1 MKMIKK
7 VLSVCLAIA
16 ITLQCGNT
24 AFAETASPRQE
35 YSDDGVLYT
44 YNADG
49 TVTATIYT
57 SPVVEERKTTSNE
70 DDRLEDHGDS
80 YVNTSE
86 DVTVTLEKTYS
97 DGDIL
102 VSVSDADTA
111 IAFYPETAAGAV
123 PVEPSGPVEAETN
136 EDLDSL
142 SYEGLP
148 AEDDLGELA
157 ELPDEKQSTGDVEPA
172 EDTET
177 DQQEEI
183 EQKPATEV
191 QTPDSADEKDDAN
204 ELSAVSRK
212 HSIHLSPLS
221 VRRSAAISTHYLAS
235 SIDSSK
241 LNGEDTPDE
250 TPNPVETPTP
260 TAIPEPTEPPI
271 QTANPVP
278 TETPEP
284 TETPAPAESPAPT
297 NTPTPAE
304 NLTERQEQ
312 TAPDT
317 PKVDAEGANCVKVL
331 EPQAGLEYS
340 INNGLTWVA
349 IDDNGE
355 VRFENLVPETEYEVV
370 ARKMGND
377 TFLPSPPSAPAK
389 VTTPAETPE
398 ATPEP
403 TEAPLPTPEL
413 TSTPEPTPTPTPLP
427 SETPAATTEPQQQYE
442 PAAVYDRVNGV
453 GMGYANGTY
462 AGVLYAGA
470 INEFTDIEFIPKG
483 NGVKETVIM
492 RQYTTPEMS
501 YVLDFSG
508 LSPVLSGNSVLL
520 YDASGVKSGEISAPY
535 LLDANGAYNDN
546 IVVSLENIDS
556 GYRLTYKLDE
566 VWLQNAAFPVILDP
580 STYIGKDDDG
590 HSWNNMEDAYVTSA
604 EPNRNYGWT
613 NWQLQCGNTSGE
625 ALCLF
630 RPVFP
635 DSINNI
641 ADYILVKEVKL
652 HTYVESVSGGN
663 TYRVYQLLG
672 DWNSQTV
679 TYNNCP
685 AYTASNSAPNYI
697 ASAGWYEWDLTAAA
711 STWFNSLAQMQAYG
725 VLIRGERSG
734 GYLTFA
740 SSDPWT
746 NNAYYTITYYPVAQ
760 SNPKD
765 PNLKVTAYGNAL
777 NSGTGYL
784 NLNWGTVEGASN
796 YYVGIHNGKAYEY
809 FYVNGATS
817 WKTQGKGIWP
827 TEDEIN
833 SGRYLL
839 HHDGAGAELPTI
851 PAFSYN
857 NSGGA
862 LAGNLNYSICVVPAN
877 QYGQAP
883 NPKYFGVRTARLP
896 DRLPPSVPESM
907 DLENGIYTNADEV
920 TLLWTG
926 MRDYNDTA
934 TSAVASLGTGCVQIS
949 VDSTGDWVDTDCS
962 SGDGSTM
969 LDISALDEGYHVVY
983 VRGKDSAGN
992 TGTAAPLQFCIDRT
1006 PPTAPEIA
1014 VVPSDWSNEA
1024 SISLTWSGITDINE
1038 LNRVEYAIDG
1048 AEYVSTG
1055 LNTAEYSG
1063 FIIDVNSLD
1072 DGEHT
1077 LSVRGVDLA
1086 GNEGEAAAAVFRRD
1100 TTAPVFDDASVD
1112 PDSWTNKN
1120 EISFGWTELEDIHS
1134 GLKLVWYSVDD
1145 GEQLSL
1151 ETEKNLS
1158 TPLDISDL
1166 ADGEHTILLHFED
1179 NVSNTREETLSLFRD
1194 VTKPELAILSP
1205 TDGSAVNGTVEVLGS
1220 VDDLSLDTWKLTAT
1234 GEDGTAHLLKS
1245 GTDKKDAEL
1254 LGILNCA
1261 LFADG
1266 EKVELKLYAIDKAG
1280 NENEVSGTVI
1290 VVDKSAKP
1298 ISGTVTITSPE
1309 SNEQLKT
1316 PSTTGA
1322 YTTEYEQS
1330 ETEGLLYIDGVY
1342 QGKTKNKSFPFDTIT
1357 YEENSAHSISV
1368 LSRADD
1374 GTIQFSQGVS
1384 NYVLHSDAFEDD
1396 SFLSSHSGIAFD
1408 YSASLDGAAS
1418 GTLISQT
1425 ITPAFPVLSLRIS
1438 VTESKPAGTDI
1449 QYYYSTDSGET
1460 WTSISPETDVPML
1473 SRPETVMIKA
1483 ELTGDGANSP
1493 ILYGLTVQGVI
1504 ETNPTRVI
1512 VKLLRPVE
1520 QIELANT
1527 TVTQAI
1533 TTLAETPENAVDL
1546 GQYVDGQLKSDTF
1559 IFDARPIAERD
1570 SRKVV
1575 LTAHTD
1581 ADVFHGTKAAA
1592 SVLLRENV
1600 TAGGTV
1606 ESEELKADGK
1616 LYAIRLEALY
1626 DGAMAFRYST
1636 DKETWYKLTPGAYVY
1651 LESPAES
1658 VYLRAAGGTLRAWHL
1673 EGVTCVESR
1682 ITVQIMQ
1689 PLSNVTAADWG
1700 EEAYKNEKLRYC
1712 DLSWTDATPEDTT
1725 AAYTTQYEI
1734 YRNGELIATTTDT
1747 RYRDNYYLAGAR
1759 YEVRAVRT
1767 YSGYEPHTS
1776 DRTAATRIV
1785 MKAPAYETE
1794 VKPELPEQKQSEYLN
1809 KLYGGNYTFSGEAK
1823 APVDDRALDKSLL
1836 GRNKLCANGFEPINF
1851 NTGNF
1856 LLETVD
1862 YSLSDLGLAA
1872 LTLDRTYNSR
1882 SDAPNGP
1889 FGAKWSS
1896 TWTEHLRLYTE
1907 GDITYTQAD
1916 GAEIVFTRR
1925 ANGSYTGGEGRG
1937 LTLTANGSEYRITNL
1952 DGEIHAFTGGGLLKY
1967 IQFSDGNRITLR
1979 RDEDGL
1985 ITALV
1990 LPSGKTLAVESD
2002 RSGHITSIE
2011 TPAGTL
2017 RYSYRGNLL
2026 ERFTDADGSVIRYAY
2041 DAQGRMTEWYDAS
2054 GVRQVK
2060 NTYDQKGRVT
2070 HQIDAGGGEYAL
2082 EYFDDHTVTTD
2093 ADGNRSEIWF
2103 DAQKRTTKTV
2113 DANGAT
2119 VSYTYDQHS
2128 NIIAITDAL
2137 GNTTRYEYDAF
2148 GNKVKET
2155 APDGSSYSLQYDAN
2169 NNLTQLTDQR
2179 GGVTRYE
2186 YDAHNRLVKQTNPD
2200 GGVIAYTY
2208 NDAGQVLT
2216 VTDPLGH
2223 VTAYEYDGADLVK
2236 STDPNG
2242 SATVYAYDEQ
2252 HRLTATTDAL
2262 GNTTAFAYD
2271 GQDNLIS
2278 VTFADGTSFAY
2289 EYDKVGNL
2297 TSQTDALGN
2306 TTRFEYDALRQ
2317 LVKTTYPDGSE
2328 STSTY
2333 DHSGNLIAAIDAL
2346 GSEATAAYDGRGRIS
2361 TLTDALGNTTSYAY
2375 DLNGNLTSETLAN
2388 GAETQ
2393 YHYMPN
2399 GQLSSVTNA
2408 AGEQTFYT
2416 YDAAGNLL
2424 SVTAPDNGVTK
2435 YGYDA
2440 MGRLIS
2446 ETDPNGATTTYA
2458 YDKAGRLAS
2467 KTDALGNTTTY
2478 TFDANGNLL
2487 SITDALG
2494 GVTSYTYDALNRAVS
2509 MTDTNGATTTYT
2521 YDAVGNLVS
2530 QTDALG
2536 AVTTYAYDGNGSITG
2551 LTDALGGKSAM
2562 TYDELG
2568 DVIAVLQK
2576 NSGTVNAAYDP
2587 LGHLLKETD
2596 ALGNTTAYE
2605 YDANGKVTKI
2615 TDALGQSA
2623 EIAYDET
2630 GNVTRVGAPDGS
2642 ETSYAYDAAGRLL
2655 SETSANG
2662 VKTDYA
2668 YEYGRLTSSSVN
2680 GNETRFTYDLAGN
2693 ITSVTDAEGR
2703 KVELSY
2709 DALGNLTAVTYPDG
2723 TQDAY
2728 EYDALSRLVTYTPRE
2743 GDATAYTYNAM
2754 GDVLTVTVVNQTTRY
2769 EYDLLGRV
2777 TATVT
2782 ADGARTEVEYDAL
2795 GNTVKTTD
2803 ALGNET
2809 SYAYT
2814 VDSLL
2819 KEIRYAN
2826 GATLTA
2832 SYDLVGN
2839 LTVEADPE
2847 GNTTAYEYDPVGRM
2861 TAVTDALGNT
2871 TRYEYD
2877 AADNLAKVTDA
2888 LGYVT
2893 SYTYDALG
2901 NLTSETDAL
2910 GNTVMYS
2917 YTPEGWLETVTDAE
2931 GHVTRYT
2938 YDKTG
2943 NVLTA
2948 DYAGEQTET
2957 NTYNELGLLTTVTTA
2972 EGDTLYQ
2979 YDDASRLLSV
2989 TQPNGETVSYTY
3001 DSHGN
3006 RATMTYP
3013 NGKTVK
3019 YTYDDMNRLVSVK
3032 GVDGATTKYEYDAL
3046 GRRIATDGAKEDT
3059 TYSYDEVGNLV
3070 SQTTT
3075 GAYDLALEYA
3085 YDLSGRMTSESRT
3098 ENGATLTSSYIYD
3111 ALGQLTGFT
3120 RSDGQ
3125 SETYTYDPVGN
3136 MTAKTRNGV
3145 STAMRY
3151 NAANQLIQSVTGN
3164 DTTKYT
3170 YDANGNLVR
3179 SENAG
3184 GARSYAY
3191 NALNLL
3197 QSFTREDG
3205 YSETYTYNA
3214 NRLLSEIRTSE
3225 DLTTALTW
3233 DILYGDGVVIS
3244 TDQNGQ
3250 TTNYTYGLER
3260 ISAIS
3265 GSTRTE
3271 YVYDGR
3277 GSVVAEVSYNNAWY
3291 TFGGGLARKTVTSKS
3306 YTPFGEQ
3313 IGETVSGFGYNGEYY
3328 NAATGMIYLRAR
3340 FYEPE
3345 MNRFAQKD
3353 LLRGSILDPLGLN
3366 RYPYCTNDPINFCD
3380 PSGMALVRNNMVQMS
3395 DGGGSG
3401 GTRTTTSSSGST
3413 TPRIYTSASQPK
3425 AYSNSYQEYQD
3436 QRRNAVTPNPQEY
3449 AILRQTGYSGSFSQY
3464 ASNKTHTQ
3472 FPSYPEYMQ
3481 GKAMGNPYYVTYNN
3495 GKPTPVAYQRTY
3507 YTNNQSNNATSGIS
3521 QGTPEVYDVTGGQYS
3536 CGREEQIKEAID
3548 NNALIKMLLNT
3559 SFGANAGFAISGGA
3573 DVSFAADKNGNVYA
3587 LVTLGGGGGI
3597 GINAKGNPVFN
3608 SVGGNLSSG
3617 IFENIKVVDSVDEL
3631 DGWGVS
3637 IGGTV
3642 AFLTAESR
3650 VIEQNDADF
3659 DLGLT
3664 SFGLDFHAH
3673 ITYTWSIYIGNIGG

>member
-1 MKMIKK
+1 M
-7 VLSVCLAIA
+7 
-16 ITLQCGNT
+16 
-24 AFAETASPRQE
+24 
-35 YSDDGVLYT
+35 
-44 YNADG
+44 
-49 TVTATIYT
+49 
-57 SPVVEERKTTSNE
+57 
-70 DDRLEDHGDS
+70 
-80 YVNTSE
+80 
-86 DVTVTLEKTYS
+86 
-97 DGDIL
+97 
-102 VSVSDADTA
+102 
-111 IAFYPETAAGAV
+111 
-123 PVEPSGPVEAETN
+123 
-136 EDLDSL
+136 
-142 SYEGLP
+142 
-148 AEDDLGELA
+148 
-157 ELPDEKQSTGDVEPA
+157 
-172 EDTET
+172 
-177 DQQEEI
+177 
-183 EQKPATEV
+183 
-191 QTPDSADEKDDAN
+191 
-204 ELSAVSRK
+204 
-212 HSIHLSPLS
+212 
-221 VRRSAAISTHYLAS
+221 
-235 SIDSSK
+235 
-241 LNGEDTPDE
+241 
-250 TPNPVETPTP
+250 
-260 TAIPEPTEPPI
+260 
-271 QTANPVP
+271 
-278 TETPEP
+278 
-284 TETPAPAESPAPT
+284 
-297 NTPTPAE
+297 
-304 NLTERQEQ
+304 
-312 TAPDT
+312 
-317 PKVDAEGANCVKVL
+317 
-331 EPQAGLEYS
+331 
-340 INNGLTWVA
+340 
-349 IDDNGE
+349 
-355 VRFENLVPETEYEVV
+355 
-370 ARKMGND
+370 
-377 TFLPSPPSAPAK
+377 
-389 VTTPAETPE
+389 
-398 ATPEP
+398 
-403 TEAPLPTPEL
+403 
-413 TSTPEPTPTPTPLP
+413 
-427 SETPAATTEPQQQYE
+427 EPQQQYE
-442 PAAVYDRVNGV
+442 PATVYDSVNGV

-462 AGVLYAGA
+462 AGVLYPGA
-470 INEFTDIEFIPKG
+470 INEFTDIKFIPKG

-546 IVVSLENIDS
+546 IVVSLENIGG

-566 VWLQNAAFPVILDP
+566 AWLQNAAFPVILDP

-685 AYTASNSAPNYI
+685 AYTASNSAPKYI

-765 PNLKVTAYGNAL
+765 PNLRVTAYGNAL

-817 WKTQGKGIWP
+817 WTTQGKGIWP

-857 NSGGA
+857 NSGGT

-877 QYGQAP
+877 QFGQAP

-896 DRLPPSVPESM
+896 DRLPPSVPKSM

-1038 LNRVEYAIDG
+1038 LDRVEYAIDG
-1048 AEYVSTG
+1048 AENVSTG

-1063 FIIDVNSLD
+1063 FIIDVSSLD

-1151 ETEKNLS
+1151 ETKKDLS

-1179 NVSNTREETLSLFRD
+1179 NVGNTREETLSLFRD

-1298 ISGTVTITSPE
+1298 ISGTVAITSPE

-1316 PSTTGA
+1316 PSTTGT

-1438 VTESKPAGTDI
+1438 VMESKPAGTDI

-1546 GQYVDGQLKSDTF
+1546 GQYVDGQLESSTF
-1559 IFDARPIAERD
+1559 IFDARPIAEKD

-1600 TAGGTV
+1600 SESGTV

-1651 LESPAES
+1651 LETPADS

-1673 EGVTCVESR
+1673 EGVTCSESR

-1712 DLSWTDATPEDTT
+1712 DLSWTDPTPEDTT

-1823 APVDDRALDKSLL
+1823 APVDDRALDMSLL

-1862 YSLSDLGLAA
+1862 YSLPDLGLAV

-1967 IQFSDGNRITLR
+1967 VQFSDGNRITLR
-1979 RDEDGL
+1979 RNEDGL

-2017 RYSYRGNLL
+2017 RYAYRGNLL
-2026 ERFTDADGSVIRYAY
+2026 VKFTDTDGSEIRYAF

-2054 GVRQVK
+2054 GVRQVR

-2070 HQIDAGGGEYAL
+2070 HQIDAGGGEYAV
-2082 EYFDDHTVTTD
+2082 EYYDDHTVTTD

-2113 DANGAT
+2113 DANGGEI
-2119 VSYTYDQHS
+2119 SYTYDQHS

-2216 VTDPLGH
+2216 VTNPLGH
-2223 VTAYEYDGADLVK
+2223 VTAYEYDGVDLVR

-2242 SATVYAYDEQ
+2242 NATAYAYDEQ
-2252 HRLTATTDAL
+2252 HRLTATMDAL

-2271 GQDNLIS
+2271 GQDNLIF

-2289 EYDKVGNL
+2289 EYDKVGDL
-2297 TSQTDALGN
+2297 ISQTDALGN
-2306 TTRFEYDALRQ
+2306 VTRFEYDALRQ
-2317 LVKTTYPDGSE
+2317 LMKTTYPDGSE
-2328 STSTY
+2328 ESSTY
-2333 DHSGNLIAAIDAL
+2333 DATGNVIGAVDVQGDGVTAEYDGMGNLI
-2346 GSEATAAYDGRGRIS
+2346 S
-2361 TLTDALGNTTSYAY
+2361 LTDEEGNTTLFSY
-2375 DLNGNLTSETLAN
+2375 DLNGNLLSETLAS
-2388 GAETQ
+2388 GIETR
-2393 YHYMPN
+2393 YTYD
-2399 GQLSSVTNA
+2399 SVNRLVEIQSGDT
-2408 AGEQTFYT
+2408 TSRYT
-2416 YDAAGNLL
+2416 YDAAGN
-2424 SVTAPDNGVTK
+2424 VTSLRIGEDETR
-2435 YGYDA
+2435 YTYDC
-2440 MGRLIS
+2440 MGRLTS
-2446 ETDPNGATTTYA
+2446 ETNPDGYA
-2458 YDKAGRLAS
+2458 VRYWYDLAGRVIRMEENGLETS
-2467 KTDALGNTTTY
+2467 S

-2487 SITDALG
+2487 TIQERGSRTP
-2494 GVTSYTYDALNRAVS
+2494 TYRYEYNALN
-2509 MTDTNGATTTYT
+2509 
-2521 YDAVGNLVS
+2521 
-2530 QTDALG
+2530 Q
-2536 AVTTYAYDGNGSITG
+2536 
-2551 LTDALGGKSAM
+2551 
-2562 TYDELG
+2562 
-2568 DVIAVLQK
+2568 
-2576 NSGTVNAAYDP
+2576 
-2587 LGHLLKETD
+2587 
-2596 ALGNTTAYE
+2596 
-2605 YDANGKVTKI
+2605 
-2615 TDALGQSA
+2615 
-2623 EIAYDET
+2623 
-2630 GNVTRVGAPDGS
+2630 
-2642 ETSYAYDAAGRLL
+2642 
-2655 SETSANG
+2655 
-2662 VKTDYA
+2662 
-2668 YEYGRLTSSSVN
+2668 
-2680 GNETRFTYDLAGN
+2680 
-2693 ITSVTDAEGR
+2693 
-2703 KVELSY
+2703 
-2709 DALGNLTAVTYPDG
+2709 LTAVYYADG
-2723 TQDAY
+2723 AI
-2728 EYDALSRLVTYTPRE
+2728 SR
-2743 GDATAYTYNAM
+2743 YTYNAQ
-2754 GDVLTVTVVNQTTRY
+2754 GEEIAN
-2769 EYDLLGRV
+2769 EYIDPPLNPHGM
-2777 TATVT
+2777 
-2782 ADGARTEVEYDAL
+2782 ADGAQYHAPERNRIIGIDDGGTGGEQSRIIEAVRKLKAAQKAEQEAQAAAERAQRSAPGSL
-2795 GNTVKTTD
+2795 ASTQAKV
-2803 ALGNET
+2803 AQQQT
-2809 SYAYT
+2809 SLATAQMQKT
-2814 VDSLL
+2814 VDAMSTGGIAAGAVAGIQTGLAIAQSAS
-2819 KEIRYAN
+2819 KTARAAANTAAAIGRNTPSAVAPDPNSSQYAQSPSVQ
-2826 GATLTA
+2826 A
-2832 SYDLVGN
+2832 
-2839 LTVEADPE
+2839 
-2847 GNTTAYEYDPVGRM
+2847 
-2861 TAVTDALGNT
+2861 T
-2871 TRYEYD
+2871 TRGSWACGKEFKNQNGSISELAFKVIGAYISYKSGYSDAVRRNIKTKVLQLASFTLSVFSADTQAISREYNQLMLELENHRNNTPNEAWY
-2877 AADNLAKVTDA
+2877 AAGMVGGDTD
-2888 LGYVT
+2888 L
-2893 SYTYDALG
+2893 
-2901 NLTSETDAL
+2901 LTLELILLYLSRGSSATIESGAIIRTGKDVLVAAGSIVSSGGIVL
-2910 GNTVMYS
+2910 
-2917 YTPEGWLETVTDAE
+2917 EG
-2931 GHVTRYT
+2931 G
-2938 YDKTG
+2938 
-2943 NVLTA
+2943 
-2948 DYAGEQTET
+2948 
-2957 NTYNELGLLTTVTTA
+2957 LGLA
-2972 EGDTLYQ
+2972 
-2979 YDDASRLLSV
+2979 AIW
-2989 TQPNGETVSYTY
+2989 NGS
-3001 DSHGN
+3001 N
-3006 RATMTYP
+3006 L
-3013 NGKTVK
+3013 GK
-3019 YTYDDMNRLVSVK
+3019 DINSLV
-3032 GVDGATTKYEYDAL
+3032 
-3046 GRRIATDGAKEDT
+3046 
-3059 TYSYDEVGNLV
+3059 
-3070 SQTTT
+3070 
-3075 GAYDLALEYA
+3075 
-3085 YDLSGRMTSESRT
+3085 
-3098 ENGATLTSSYIYD
+3098 
-3111 ALGQLTGFT
+3111 
-3120 RSDGQ
+3120 
-3125 SETYTYDPVGN
+3125 
-3136 MTAKTRNGV
+3136 
-3145 STAMRY
+3145 
-3151 NAANQLIQSVTGN
+3151 
-3164 DTTKYT
+3164 
-3170 YDANGNLVR
+3170 
-3179 SENAG
+3179 
-3184 GARSYAY
+3184 
-3191 NALNLL
+3191 
-3197 QSFTREDG
+3197 
-3205 YSETYTYNA
+3205 
-3214 NRLLSEIRTSE
+3214 SEIRE
-3225 DLTTALTW
+3225 
-3233 DILYGDGVVIS
+3233 
-3244 TDQNGQ
+3244 
-3250 TTNYTYGLER
+3250 
-3260 ISAIS
+3260 
-3265 GSTRTE
+3265 
-3271 YVYDGR
+3271 
-3277 GSVVAEVSYNNAWY
+3277 
-3291 TFGGGLARKTVTSKS
+3291 
-3306 YTPFGEQ
+3306 
-3313 IGETVSGFGYNGEYY
+3313 
-3328 NAATGMIYLRAR
+3328 
-3340 FYEPE
+3340 
-3345 MNRFAQKD
+3345 
-3353 LLRGSILDPLGLN
+3353 
-3366 RYPYCTNDPINFCD
+3366 
-3380 PSGMALVRNNMVQMS
+3380 
-3395 DGGGSG
+3395 
-3401 GTRTTTSSSGST
+3401 
-3413 TPRIYTSASQPK
+3413 AS
-3425 AYSNSYQEYQD
+3425 
-3436 QRRNAVTPNPQEY
+3436 
-3449 AILRQTGYSGSFSQY
+3449 
-3464 ASNKTHTQ
+3464 
-3472 FPSYPEYMQ
+3472 
-3481 GKAMGNPYYVTYNN
+3481 
-3495 GKPTPVAYQRTY
+3495 GKPTSVNQMQKQVERGQAPQMVDRVDKPHVGDSQNHIHFGEEYQSLNQDGTWGHLGKKRPEL
-3507 YTNNQSNNATSGIS
+3507 TN
-3521 QGTPEVYDVTGGQYS
+3521 E
-3536 CGREEQIKEAID
+3536 
-3548 NNALIKMLLNT
+3548 
-3559 SFGANAGFAISGGA
+3559 
-3573 DVSFAADKNGNVYA
+3573 
-3587 LVTLGGGGGI
+3587 
-3597 GINAKGNPVFN
+3597 
-3608 SVGGNLSSG
+3608 
-3617 IFENIKVVDSVDEL
+3617 
-3631 DGWGVS
+3631 
-3637 IGGTV
+3637 
-3642 AFLTAESR
+3642 
-3650 VIEQNDADF
+3650 VIEWLIENNWAVP
-3659 DLGLT
+3659 
-3664 SFGLDFHAH
+3664 
-3673 ITYTWSIYIGNIGG
+3673 GGD

>member
-1 MKMIKK
+1 M
-7 VLSVCLAIA
+7 
-16 ITLQCGNT
+16 
-24 AFAETASPRQE
+24 
-35 YSDDGVLYT
+35 
-44 YNADG
+44 
-49 TVTATIYT
+49 
-57 SPVVEERKTTSNE
+57 
-70 DDRLEDHGDS
+70 
-80 YVNTSE
+80 
-86 DVTVTLEKTYS
+86 
-97 DGDIL
+97 
-102 VSVSDADTA
+102 
-111 IAFYPETAAGAV
+111 
-123 PVEPSGPVEAETN
+123 
-136 EDLDSL
+136 
-142 SYEGLP
+142 
-148 AEDDLGELA
+148 
-157 ELPDEKQSTGDVEPA
+157 
-172 EDTET
+172 
-177 DQQEEI
+177 
-183 EQKPATEV
+183 
-191 QTPDSADEKDDAN
+191 
-204 ELSAVSRK
+204 
-212 HSIHLSPLS
+212 
-221 VRRSAAISTHYLAS
+221 
-235 SIDSSK
+235 
-241 LNGEDTPDE
+241 
-250 TPNPVETPTP
+250 
-260 TAIPEPTEPPI
+260 
-271 QTANPVP
+271 
-278 TETPEP
+278 
-284 TETPAPAESPAPT
+284 
-297 NTPTPAE
+297 
-304 NLTERQEQ
+304 
-312 TAPDT
+312 
-317 PKVDAEGANCVKVL
+317 
-331 EPQAGLEYS
+331 
-340 INNGLTWVA
+340 
-349 IDDNGE
+349 
-355 VRFENLVPETEYEVV
+355 
-370 ARKMGND
+370 
-377 TFLPSPPSAPAK
+377 
-389 VTTPAETPE
+389 
-398 ATPEP
+398 
-403 TEAPLPTPEL
+403 
-413 TSTPEPTPTPTPLP
+413 
-427 SETPAATTEPQQQYE
+427 EPQQQYE
-442 PAAVYDRVNGV
+442 PAAVYDSVSGV

-462 AGVLYAGA
+462 AGVLYPGA

-546 IVVSLENIDS
+546 IVVSLENIGG

-566 VWLQNAAFPVILDP
+566 AWLQNAAFPVILDP
-580 STYIGKDDDG
+580 STYIGKDEDG

-604 EPNRNYGWT
+604 EPNRIYGWT
-613 NWQLQCGNTSGE
+613 NWHLQCGNTSGE

-685 AYTASNSAPNYI
+685 AYTASNSAPKYI

-725 VLIRGERSG
+725 VLIRGESSG
-734 GYLTFA
+734 GSLTFA
-740 SSDPWT
+740 SSDPWS

-760 SNPKD
+760 STPRD
-765 PNLKVTAYGNAL
+765 PNLRVTAYGNAL

-784 NLNWGTVEGASN
+784 NLDWSTVEGASN
-796 YYVGIHNGKAYEY
+796 YYVGIHNGKTYEY

-817 WKTQGKGIWP
+817 WTTQGKGIWP

-839 HHDGAGAELPTI
+839 HHDGAGSELPML
-851 PAFSYN
+851 PALTYN
-857 NSGGA
+857 NSGGV
-862 LAGNLNYSICVVPAN
+862 LAGNLNYSVCVIPAN

-896 DRLPPSVPESM
+896 DTLPPSTASSVSISPSA
-907 DLENGIYTNADEV
+907 YTNADSL
-920 TLLWTG
+920 TLTWAGIL
-926 MRDYNDTA
+926 DYNATD
-934 TSAVASLGTGCVQIS
+934 TSAVPSLGTGHVQYS
-949 VDSTGDWVDTDCS
+949 LNNTNGWLNTFSS
-962 SGDGSTM
+962 SGNGSVNIDIRSVRDGQNV
-969 LDISALDEGYHVVY
+969 LYLRAI
-983 VRGKDSAGN
+983 DSAGN
-992 TGTAAPLQFCIDRT
+992 TSTPQYVYFYVDRT
-1006 PPTAPEIA
+1006 APTAPTLGI
-1014 VVPSDWSNEA
+1014 VPADWSSETKL
-1024 SISLTWSGITDINE
+1024 SLTWSGINDIND
-1038 LNRVEYAIDG
+1038 LARVEYAIDG
-1048 AEYVSTG
+1048 GTFISTG
-1055 LNTAEYSG
+1055 KTDPSYSG
-1063 FIIDVNSLD
+1063 YIINVSSLS
-1072 DGEHT
+1072 DGEQS
-1077 LSVRGVDLA
+1077 LSVRAVDVV
-1086 GNEGEAAAAVFRRD
+1086 GNSGEASTITFYRD
-1100 TTAPVFDDASVD
+1100 TTAPVVAGTSID
-1112 PDSWTNKN
+1112 PASWTNSD
-1120 EISFGWTELEDIHS
+1120 ELSFGWTGLSDMHS
-1134 GLKLVWYSVDD
+1134 GLMPVWYSLDG
-1145 GEQLSL
+1145 GEQTSL
-1151 ETEKNLS
+1151 DAEEDLTAL
-1158 TPLDISDL
+1158 LDISDCS
-1166 ADGEHTILLHFED
+1166 DGKHTILLHFED
-1179 NVSNTREETLSLFRD
+1179 KVGNTREETLSLFRD
-1194 VTKPELAILSP
+1194 VTKPELEILSP

-1220 VDDLSLDTWKLTAT
+1220 VADLSLNTWTLTAT
-1234 GEDGTAHLLKS
+1234 GEDGEAQTLAEG
-1245 GTDKKDAEL
+1245 GTEKDAEL
-1254 LGILNCA
+1254 LGTLNCA

-1266 EKVELKLYAIDKAG
+1266 EKVELKLRAIDRAG
-1280 NENEVSGTVI
+1280 NENEVTGTVI
-1290 VVDKSAKP
+1290 VVDKSAAP
-1298 ISGTVTITSPE
+1298 ISGNVAISSPANGEQITASGV
-1309 SNEQLKT
+1309 
-1316 PSTTGA
+1316 TGA
-1322 YTTEYEQS
+1322 YTVDYEQPES
-1330 ETEGLLYIDGVY
+1330 EGLLYIDGVY
-1342 QGKTKNKSFPFDTIT
+1342 CGATDGKTFPFDAVT
-1357 YEENSAHSISV
+1357 YKENSAHSISI
-1368 LSRADD
+1368 LSRAND
-1374 GTIQFSQGVS
+1374 GTMQFSEGLS
-1384 NYVLHSDAFEDD
+1384 NYVLHSDAFADD
-1396 SFLSSHSGIAFD
+1396 SFLSSHSGVSFNFG
-1408 YSASLDGAAS
+1408 ASLDGAAS
-1418 GTLISQT
+1418 GVLITQT
-1425 ITPAFPVLSLRIS
+1425 ISPVFPVLSLRIG
-1438 VTESKPAGTDI
+1438 VTEDKPAGTDI
-1449 QYYYSTDSGET
+1449 QYYFSTDGGGT
-1460 WTSISPETDVPML
+1460 WNSITPDTDVPML
-1473 SRPETVMIKA
+1473 SCPETILVKA
-1483 ELTGDGANSP
+1483 ELIGDGASTP
-1493 ILYGLTVQGVI
+1493 TLYGLTLQGVI

-1520 QIELANT
+1520 QLTLRDTI
-1527 TVTQAI
+1527 VTQAI
-1533 TTLAETPENAVDL
+1533 TPLLTAPRDAEL
-1546 GQYVDGQLKSDTF
+1546 LRQYWNGAYTADSF
-1559 IFDARPIAERD
+1559 HFDARGVGENESRRVSLIAETKD
-1570 SRKVV
+1570 HTLYGTGAK
-1575 LTAHTD
+1575 TAI
-1581 ADVFHGTKAAA
+1581 
-1592 SVLLRENV
+1592 LLREIV
-1600 TAGGTV
+1600 TGTGTV
-1606 ESEELKADGK
+1606 NSGELKADGK
-1616 LYAIRLEALY
+1616 LYAIRLEALR
-1626 DGAMAFRYST
+1626 DGDVAFRYST

-1673 EGVTCVESR
+1673 EGVTCSESR

-1823 APVDDRALDKSLL
+1823 APVDDRALDMSLL

-1862 YSLSDLGLAA
+1862 YSLSDLGLAV

-1967 IQFSDGNRITLR
+1967 VQFSDGNRITLR

-2011 TPAGTL
+2011 TAAGTL
-2017 RYSYRGNLL
+2017 RYTYRGNLL
-2026 ERFTDADGSVIRYAY
+2026 ERFTDADGSEIRYAY

-2054 GVRQVK
+2054 GVRQVR

-2070 HQIDAGGGEYAL
+2070 HQIDAGGGEYAV

-2113 DANGAT
+2113 DANGGEI
-2119 VSYTYDQHS
+2119 SYTYDQHS

-2155 APDGSSYSLQYDAN
+2155 APDGSSYSLQYDAH
-2169 NNLTQLTDQR
+2169 NNLIQLTDQR

-2186 YDAHNRLVKQTNPD
+2186 YDAHNRLVRQTNPD

-2208 NDAGQVLT
+2208 NEVGQVLS
-2216 VTDPLGH
+2216 VTDPLGY
-2223 VTAYEYDGADLVK
+2223 VTAYEYDGVDLVR

-2242 SATVYAYDEQ
+2242 NATSYAYDEQ
-2252 HRLTATTDAL
+2252 HRLVSTTDAL
-2262 GNTTAFAYD
+2262 GNTTSFTYD
-2271 GQDNLIS
+2271 EQDNLTS

-2306 TTRFEYDALRQ
+2306 VTRYEYDALRQ
-2317 LVKTTYPDGSE
+2317 LVKTIYPDGSE

-2361 TLTDALGNTTSYAY
+2361 TLTDALGNTTTYTY
-2375 DLNGNLTSETLAN
+2375 DLNGNLLSETLAN

-2393 YHYMPN
+2393 YHYTPN
-2399 GQLSSVTNA
+2399 SQLSSVTNA
-2408 AGEQTFYT
+2408 AGEQIFYT

-2424 SVTAPDNGVTK
+2424 SVTAPDGGVTR

-2440 MGRLIS
+2440 MGRLLS

-2487 SITDALG
+2487 TITDALG
-2494 GVTSYTYDALNRAVS
+2494 GVTRYEYDALNRAVS
-2509 MTDTNGATTTYT
+2509 MTDANGATTTYT

-2562 TYDELG
+2562 SYDELG
-2568 DVIAVLQK
+2568 NVIAVLQK

-2587 LGHLLKETD
+2587 LGHLLTETD

-2623 EIAYDET
+2623 AISYDET
-2630 GNVTRVGAPDGS
+2630 GSVTRIDAPDGS
-2642 ETSYAYDAAGRLL
+2642 STGYAYDLAGRLTT
-2655 SETSANG
+2655 ETAANG
-2662 VKTDYA
+2662 AKTLYDYDS
-2668 YEYGRLTSSSVN
+2668 GRLVSTTLN

-2703 KVELSY
+2703 RVELSY

-2728 EYDALSRLVTYTPRE
+2728 EYDALSRLVKYTPRE

-2754 GDVLTVTVVNQTTRY
+2754 GDVLTVTVGNQTTSY
-2769 EYDLLGRV
+2769 EYDLLGRM
-2777 TATVT
+2777 TATIT
-2782 ADGARTEVEYDAL
+2782 ADGARTEAVYDAL

-2803 ALGNET
+2803 ALGNAT

-2832 SYDLVGN
+2832 NYDLVGN
-2839 LTVEADPE
+2839 LTAETDPE
-2847 GNTTAYEYDPVGRM
+2847 GNATAYEYDPVGRM

-2888 LGYVT
+2888 LGHVT

-2910 GNTVMYS
+2910 GNTVKYS
-2917 YTPEGWLETVTDAE
+2917 YTTEGWLETVTDAE

-2938 YDKTG
+2938 YDRTG

-2979 YDDASRLLSV
+2979 YDDASRLISV

-3019 YTYDDMNRLVSVK
+3019 YTYDDMNRLIAVK
-3032 GVDGATTKYEYDAL
+3032 GVDGATTKYSYDAL

-3059 TYSYDEVGNLV
+3059 VYAYDEVGNLV

-3085 YDLSGRMTSESRT
+3085 YDLSGRMTQESRT

-3111 ALGQLTGFT
+3111 ALGQLTSFT

-3125 SETYTYDPVGN
+3125 SESYTYDPVGN
-3136 MTAKTRNGV
+3136 MTAKTQKGV
-3145 STAMRY
+3145 STTMRY
-3151 NAANQLIQSVTGN
+3151 NAANQLISSVTGN

-3170 YDANGNLVR
+3170 YDANGNLTR

-3184 GARSYAY
+3184 GVRSYAY

-3225 DLTTALTW
+3225 DLTTTLTW

-3244 TDQNGQ
+3244 ADQNGKS
-3250 TTNYTYGLER
+3250 TNYTYGLER

-3277 GSVVAEVSYNNAWY
+3277 GSVAAEVSYNNAWY
-3291 TFGGGLARKTVTSKS
+3291 TFGGGLARKNVVSKS
-3306 YTPFGEQ
+3306 YSPFGELLTEQ
-3313 IGETVSGFGYNGEYY
+3313 TSGFGYNGEYY

-3340 FYEPE
+3340 FYAPE
-3345 MNRFAQKD
+3345 MNRFGQKD
-3353 LLRGSILDPLGLN
+3353 TLRGNIADGISLN
-3366 RYPYCTNDPINFCD
+3366 RYLYCQSDPVNFAD
-3380 PSGMALVRNNMVQMS
+3380 YNGLQMVNVCVA
-3395 DGGGSG
+3395 DGGGG
-3401 GTRTTTSSSGST
+3401 GGKKTTTSSSGST
-3413 TPRIYTSASQPK
+3413 TPRVYTNTSQPK
-3425 AYSNSYQEYQD
+3425 VYSNSYQEYQD

-3449 AILRQTGYSGSFSQY
+3449 AMLRQTGYSGNFSQY
-3464 ASNKTHTQ
+3464 ASDKFHTQ

-3495 GKPTPVAYQRTY
+3495 GKPTPVAYQRTF
-3507 YTNNQSNNATSGIS
+3507 YTNNQSNNTTSGIS
-3521 QGTPEVYDVTGGQYS
+3521 RDAPEVYDVTGGQYS
-3536 CGREEQIKEAID
+3536 CGRERDNNNLVSSSNMSWVID
-3548 NNALIKMLLNT
+3548 NDQDFALFVLGSAVLIAGSTLGVAAVYNLAVIAAPAT
-3559 SFGANAGFAISGGA
+3559 FGASVVIATAVLMGLSEAGISIATNIASLIQGIQLYNTNGYLEISFKQINSVEDFADILISGP
-3573 DVSFAADKNGNVYA
+3573 
-3587 LVTLGGGGGI
+3587 LVI
-3597 GINAKGNPVFN
+3597 G
-3608 SVGGNLSSG
+3608 
-3617 IFENIKVVDSVDEL
+3617 
-3631 DGWGVS
+3631 
-3637 IGGTV
+3637 
-3642 AFLTAESR
+3642 
-3650 VIEQNDADF
+3650 
-3659 DLGLT
+3659 
-3664 SFGLDFHAH
+3664 
-3673 ITYTWSIYIGNIGG
+3673 